1 MSKNNDKKNNDCEN
15 SSKREKEHTPVENQ
29 HAAAWAGIEKQKSEG
44 KVPIPS
50 IDNVEDAKD
59 WVDQNKK

>member
-1 MSKNNDKKNNDCEN
+1 MSKDKQNDKNTCDISGKKKKDAQ
-15 SSKREKEHTPVENQ
+15 VESNT
-29 HAAAWAGIEKQKSEG
+29 AAAWAGIEKQKSEG

-50 IDNVEDAKD
+50 IENVEEAKD

>member
-1 MSKNNDKKNNDCEN
+1 MSKNDKDKKNTCDIN
-15 SSKREKEHTPVENQ
+15 SGKEKEHTPVEN